1 MSDIGDRVRVR
12 PAEHLSGDAVGI
24 ARVHVDTWRA
34 SYAGML
40 PDRVLVN
47 MRHDRQQQ
55 SWERAL
61 ASRDGDMFTLVAETA
76 SLGIVGF
83 GGAGRRRGKRDFDG
97 EVFTLYVDPDFQGRA
112 IGRRLLAELFQGLA
126 ARGAKSA
133 LIWVLAANPSR
144 FFYEAMGGRHVLDR
158 EEPVW
163 GTRLNE
169 IGYGWDDLDAAIG
182 ALERQRGV

>member
-1 MSDIGDRVRVR
+1 MTPGARIR
-12 PAEHLSGDAVGI
+12 PADRLPGDAVGI

-34 SYAGML
+34 SYAGIL
-40 PDRVLVN
+40 PDHVLVR
-47 MRHDRQQQ
+47 MRHDHQQQ
-55 SWERAL
+55 SWERVLGSA
-61 ASRDGDMFTLVAETA
+61 AGETFTLVAEAA

-83 GGAGRRRGKRDFDG
+83 GGAGRRRGKLDFDG
-97 EVFTLYVDPDFQGRA
+97 EVFTLYVDPDFQGQG

-144 FFYEAMGGRHVLDR
+144 FFYEAMGGRHVLER
-158 EEPVW
+158 EEPLW

-182 ALERQRGV
+182 ALERQRGA